1 MNSVGTLY
9 FLSGK
14 MGAGK
19 TTKSK
24 ELKKEKNAVLLS
36 EDEWLE
42 SLYPNKIKTFEDY
55 QFFSKQIQPLIKKH
69 IQSILNVGSNVVM
82 DFPGNT
88 KNQRKWLL
96 NIANE
101 INAKHELIYL
111 NVNNQKCLEQIKQR
125 QKEEPERKDFDT
137 EDTFNYVTS
146 FFEEPKESEGIKI
159 LEIKK

>member
-1 MNSVGTLY
+1 MNNLGTLY

-19 TTKSK
+19 TTKSR
-24 ELKKEKNAVLLS
+24 ELKKDKNAVLLS

-42 SLYPNKIKTFEDY
+42 SLYPKKIKTFEDY

-69 IQSILNVGSNVVM
+69 IQNILNVGSNVVM

-88 KNQRKWLL
+88 KNQRQWLL